1 MKNMEFNRYIML
13 RYSLALL
20 FFANLNWL
28 LMLLL
33 ASSNF
38 LFVPL
43 LLTISAGFPIYEQLK
58 LYSKKHT
65 PLKWTKKYF
74 MAQVI
79 TNMVLLPLIL
89 FTPLYNLFFPFMA
102 NSVQGFIGVGIILI
116 LGLVV
121 GISCLRKITAIHEN
135 KDKAYDNI
143 LKYKKAVGVSD

>member
-28 LMLLL
+28 LLLLL
-33 ASSNF
+33 AGSKF
-38 LFVPL
+38 LLVPF
-43 LLTISAGFPIYEQLK
+43 LLTVSAFFPVYEQLK
-58 LYSKKHT
+58 LYSKKQT

-74 MAQVI
+74 LVQVI
-79 TNMVLLPLIL
+79 ASGVLLPLTL

-102 NSVQGFIGVGIILI
+102 NSVQGSIGIGIILS
-116 LGLVV
+116 LGFVI

-135 KDKAYDNI
+135 KDRAYSNI
-143 LKYKKAVGVSD
+143 LKYKKALGASD